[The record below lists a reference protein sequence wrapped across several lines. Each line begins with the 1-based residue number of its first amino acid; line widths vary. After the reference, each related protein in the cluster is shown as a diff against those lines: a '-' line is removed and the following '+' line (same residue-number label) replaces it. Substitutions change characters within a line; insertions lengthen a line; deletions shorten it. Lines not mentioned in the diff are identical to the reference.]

1 MTNCPIARCTAE
13 TRVSAILCDEHAVQV
28 WHEVE
33 FVKGTAASITPDA
46 ATPNRP
52 AAEAQEWIYYVQ
64 LDEKIKI
71 GWTANFAQRMKAYP
85 PHAKVITKHPGTRAD
100 ERDLHRTFTP
110 SRASGRE
117 WYHPTPELLAHI
129 EQAKAAEAQR
139 LFDAHMDK
147 LTASGIAAE
156 AMEAEWP
163 GSSRLRMYRDDPL
176 SIG

>member
-1 MTNCPIARCTAE
+1 MTNCPIARCTAQ

-33 FVKGTAASITPDA
+33 FVKGTSSSLTADKTPASQPV
-46 ATPNRP
+46 
-52 AAEAQEWIYYVQ
+52 AEVQEWIYYLR

-71 GWTANFAQRMKAYP
+71 GWTANFAQRMKSYP
-85 PHAKVITKHPGTRAD
+85 PHAKVIIKHPGTRAE

-117 WYHPTPELLAHI
+117 WYHPTPELMGHI
-129 EQAKAAEAQR
+129 EQAKTVEAQR
-139 LFDAHMDK
+139 QFDAHLDR
-147 LTASGIAAE
+147 LTAAGDAAQ

-163 GSSRLRMYRDDPL
+163 GSSLLRMYRDDPL
-176 SIG
+176 SIE